1 MFTERFREHEYGFE
15 PDSNWDD
22 PDEEVVESQFDDW
35 DESAWEMSEGK

>member
-1 MFTERFREHEYGFE
+1 MSISNWGAPE

-35 DESAWEMSEGK
+35 DESSWEMSEGR